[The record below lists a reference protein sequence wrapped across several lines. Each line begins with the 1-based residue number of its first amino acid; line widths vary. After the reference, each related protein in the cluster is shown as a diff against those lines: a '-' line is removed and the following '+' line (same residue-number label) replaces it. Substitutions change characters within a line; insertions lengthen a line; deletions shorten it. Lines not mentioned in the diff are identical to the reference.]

1 MSETRGA
8 FARAATVMIH
18 PGEVPNDGPGWRAL
32 GLSAIAVFGEDAR
45 SYDGGVWFDVSA
57 EVEPGQMVLVPD
69 GFPPG
74 CYLEGL
80 IGGTRG
86 VMA

>member
-1 MSETRGA
+1 MTETRGA
-8 FARAATVMIH
+8 FARAATVKIN
-18 PGEVPNDGPGWRAL
+18 PGEVPNDGEGWRAL
-32 GLSAIAVFGEDAR
+32 VASALAVFGEAAR

-86 VMA
+86 VTA